1 MCDNPHD
8 LRPADDGSHGQ
19 RGLDSL
25 ILATSGKER
34 HDSLA
39 PGTVLRDYTI
49 ESVIGHGGFGIVY
62 RARHDELGIVVAIKE
77 YLPIELA
84 VRQGATVRARSDVD
98 SEGYEEGL
106 KRFRDE
112 ARALIQFHSH
122 PNIVSCQEY
131 FRSNGTAYL
140 VMEFVDGQSLAQVLA
155 SREAEGVP
163 FEEADLLA
171 VMVPLLEGLDY
182 VHSAWILHRD
192 IKPSNI
198 LIRRRDERPVLIDF
212 GAAKQLVA
220 NRSKSMAPYTEG
232 YAALEQVANAGEL
245 GPWTDI
251 YGVGAVM
258 WRMVAGGPR
267 PWEPP
272 NPVSVE
278 SRSHAFVRGSSD
290 PLPSASELGK
300 GRFSSNVLESIDQC
314 LTLSETERVQGCK
327 ELLGSLNTG
336 SAKAVK
342 AEAHKPATSNPEPT
356 KVIVPDEAGPSEGA
370 TDDDPGTESFT
381 LATLASRLVAAV
393 VDVTVLVPMNLVIL
407 ILLIIITGARLSD
420 DEAAI
425 SLAAVSFFGVLAY
438 ATALGT
444 LRSTTVG
451 GLVARNRVVRSDGS
465 PLQFAD
471 ALRRGFSIAFIVA
484 VAYFAGLVVQMKFI
498 DWYFLILVGFDIDW
512 DAAGKFEQLRKASG
526 LFGLATGTIVLGCL
540 GLLWG
545 LWDPRKQA
553 LHDKMANTYIVRT
566 CPPRDVF
573 RREAGDRN

>member
-1 MCDNPHD
+1 MCDNSLD
-8 LRPADDGSHGQ
+8 LGSAAAG
-19 RGLDSL
+19 RSGLGRLDSL
-25 ILATSGKER
+25 TLPKNGKER

-84 VRQGATVRARSDVD
+84 VRQGATVRARSDAD
-98 SEGYEEGL
+98 SQSYEEGL

-122 PNIVSCQEY
+122 PNIVSCREY

-140 VMEFVDGQSLAQVLA
+140 VMEFVDGHSLAQVLA
-155 SREAEGVP
+155 SREAEGAP
-163 FEEADLLA
+163 FVESDLLS
-171 VMVPLLEGLDY
+171 VMVPLLEGLDH

-232 YAALEQVANAGEL
+232 YAALEQVADAGEL

-251 YGVGAVM
+251 YGAGAVM
-258 WRMVAGGPR
+258 WRMVAGGAR

-272 NPVSVE
+272 NPVRVE
-278 SRSHAFVRGSSD
+278 RRSHAFVRGSSD

-300 GRFSSNVLESIDQC
+300 GRLSTKVLESIDQC

-327 ELLGSLNTG
+327 ELLGILKTG

-342 AEAHKPATSNPEPT
+342 AENHKPATRNPEPT
-356 KVIVPDEAGPSEGA
+356 EVIVPDEAATGEGG
-370 TDDDPGTESFT
+370 TDDVAETGSLKPAGF
-381 LATLASRLVAAV
+381 ASRLIAAV
-393 VDVTVLVPMNLVIL
+393 VDVAVLVSMLFVIL
-407 ILLIIITGARLSD
+407 ILLVMITYYDLD
-420 DEAAI
+420 DEEV
-425 SLAAVSFFGVLAY
+425 AVAVAVIGAPCILAY
-438 ATALGT
+438 QIALGT

-451 GLVARNRVVRSDGS
+451 GLVARIRVVRSDGA

-471 ALRRGFSIAFIVA
+471 ALRRAFSIALMPVLAFCT
-484 VAYFAGLVVQMKFI
+484 GLFVGVGWNE
-498 DWYFLILVGFDIDW
+498 WYGL
-512 DAAGKFEQLRKASG
+512 AAG
-526 LFGLATGTIVLGCL
+526 IVLG
-540 GLLWG
+540 GTGWLWP

-553 LHDKMANTYIVRT
+553 LHDKMANTYVVCTR
-566 CPPRDVF
+566 PPRDVF
-573 RREAGDRN
+573 RREAGHQERLADHLRDPP

>member
-1 MCDNPHD
+1 M
-8 LRPADDGSHGQ
+8 
-19 RGLDSL
+19 DSL
-25 ILATSGKER
+25 TLPTNGKER

-62 RARHDELGIVVAIKE
+62 RARHDELGLVVAIKE

-84 VRQGATVRARSDVD
+84 VRQGVTVRARSDAD
-98 SEGYEEGL
+98 SQGYEEGL

-122 PNIVSCQEY
+122 PNIVSCREY

-140 VMEFVDGQSLAQVLA
+140 VMEFVDGHSLAQVLA
-155 SREAEGVP
+155 SREAEGAP
-163 FEEADLLA
+163 FEESDLLA

-258 WRMVAGGPR
+258 WRMVAGGAR

-278 SRSHAFVRGSSD
+278 SRSHAFVRGTND
-290 PLPSASELGK
+290 PLPSSSELGK
-300 GRFSSNVLESIDQC
+300 GRFSTKVLESIDQC
-314 LTLSETERVQGCK
+314 LALAETERVQRCK
-327 ELLGSLNTG
+327 ELLGILKTG
-336 SAKAVK
+336 NAKAV
-342 AEAHKPATSNPEPT
+342 EVETHKTATRNPEPT
-356 KVIVPDEAGPSEGA
+356 EVTVPDEVRSGEGSRE
-370 TDDDPGTESFT
+370 DDAGTESLN
-381 LATLASRLVAAV
+381 LAGFASRLVAAV
-393 VDVTVLVPMNLVIL
+393 VDIAVFALVLSVIAVIGFVSGFGEDEVSVTVFLCGIV
-407 ILLIIITGARLSD
+407 LLLLYESA
-420 DEAAI
+420 
-425 SLAAVSFFGVLAY
+425 LAK
-438 ATALGT
+438 
-444 LRSTTVG
+444 LRTTTVG
-451 GLVARNRVVRSDGS
+451 GLVARIRVVRSDGA
-465 PLQFAD
+465 PLQVAD
-471 ALRRGFSIAFIVA
+471 ALRRGFSTF
-484 VAYFAGLVVQMKFI
+484 
-498 DWYFLILVGFDIDW
+498 FLLMMGS
-512 DAAGKFEQLRKASG
+512 SG
-526 LFGLATGTIVLGCL
+526 GVLGSRWLTGSYPYDHELLLWGGLGSALTGLL
-540 GLLWG
+540 GLLWVM
-545 LWDPRKQA
+545 WDPRKQS
-553 LHDKMANTYIVRT
+553 LYDKMANTYVVRT
-566 CPPRDVF
+566 HHPRDIF
-573 RREAGDRN
+573 RL

>member
-1 MCDNPHD
+1 MCDNSHD
-8 LRPADDGSHGQ
+8 LRSVDTGRHGP
-19 RGLDSL
+19 RGLDSST
-25 ILATSGKER
+25 LATSAIER

-84 VRQGATVRARSDVD
+84 VREGATVRARSDED
-98 SEGYEEGL
+98 SQGYEEGL

-122 PNIVSCQEY
+122 PNIVSCREY

-163 FEEADLLA
+163 FEESDLLA
-171 VMVPLLEGLDY
+171 VIVPLLEGLDF

-258 WRMVAGGPR
+258 WRMVAGGAR

-300 GRFSSNVLESIDQC
+300 GRFSTKVLASIDRC
-314 LTLSETERVQGCK
+314 LALSETERVQRCK
-327 ELLGSLNTG
+327 ELLGILKTG
-336 SAKAVK
+336 NAKAV
-342 AEAHKPATSNPEPT
+342 EVESHKTATRNPEPT
-356 KVIVPDEAGPSEGA
+356 EVTVPDEVRSGEDSRG
-370 TDDDPGTESFT
+370 DDAGTESLN
-381 LATLASRLVAAV
+381 LAGFASHLVAAV
-393 VDVTVLVPMNLVIL
+393 VDIAVFALVLSVIAVIGFVSGFDEEEVTVTVFVCGIV
-407 ILLIIITGARLSD
+407 LLLLYESA
-420 DEAAI
+420 
-425 SLAAVSFFGVLAY
+425 LAK
-438 ATALGT
+438 
-444 LRSTTVG
+444 LRTTTVG
-451 GLVARNRVVRSDGS
+451 GLVARIRVVRSDGA
-465 PLQFAD
+465 PLQVAD
-471 ALRRGFSIAFIVA
+471 ALRRGFSTF
-484 VAYFAGLVVQMKFI
+484 FLLVM
-498 DWYFLILVGFDIDW
+498 GF
-512 DAAGKFEQLRKASG
+512 SG
-526 LFGLATGTIVLGCL
+526 GVLGSRWLTGSYPYDHELLLWGGLGSALTGLL
-540 GLLWG
+540 GLLWVM
-545 LWDPRKQA
+545 WDPRKQS
-553 LHDKMANTYIVRT
+553 LYDKMANTYVVRT
-566 CPPRDVF
+566 HHPRDIF
-573 RREAGDRN
+573 RL

>member
-1 MCDNPHD
+1 MCDNSHD
-8 LRPADDGSHGQ
+8 LISVDSGRHGPRGS
-19 RGLDSL
+19 DSST
-25 ILATSGKER
+25 LATSAIER

-84 VRQGATVRARSDVD
+84 VRQGATVRARSDED
-98 SEGYEEGL
+98 SQGYEEGL

-122 PNIVSCQEY
+122 PNIVSCREY

-140 VMEFVDGQSLAQVLA
+140 IMEFVDGQSLAQVLA

-171 VMVPLLEGLDY
+171 VMVPLLGGLDY

-278 SRSHAFVRGSSD
+278 SRSHAFVRGTND

-300 GRFSSNVLESIDQC
+300 GRFSTNVLELIDRC

-327 ELLGSLNTG
+327 ELLGVLTTG
-336 SAKAVK
+336 SARAVE
-342 AEAHKPATSNPEPT
+342 AETHKTATRNPEPT
-356 KVIVPDEAGPSEGA
+356 EVTVRDEVRSGEDTTGENA
-370 TDDDPGTESFT
+370 GTESLN
-381 LATLASRLVAAV
+381 LAGFASRLVAGV
-393 VDVTVLVPMNLVIL
+393 VDAAVLIPILLLILVMIDGRIEELIVIL
-407 ILLIIITGARLSD
+407 SP
-420 DEAAI
+420 
-425 SLAAVSFFGVLAY
+425 GVLAY
-438 ATALGT
+438 QIALGT
-444 LRSTTVG
+444 LRSTTIG
-451 GLVARNRVVRSDGS
+451 GLVSRIRVVRSDGV

-471 ALRRGFSIAFIVA
+471 ALRRAFSITFFLVVGVLAIIIPDAEWLISWADEWRFLPYEFRSLLGMMTFTAFI
-484 VAYFAGLVVQMKFI
+484 F
-498 DWYFLILVGFDIDW
+498 
-512 DAAGKFEQLRKASG
+512 FEWIWA
-526 LFGLATGTIVLGCL
+526 
-540 GLLWG
+540 
-545 LWDPRKQA
+545 LWDPRNQS
-553 LHDKMANTYIVRT
+553 LHDKMANTYVVRT
-566 CPPRDVF
+566 RPQHDVF
-573 RREAGDRN
+573 LEKRNDQKRRPDHV

>member
-1 MCDNPHD
+1 MCDNSRD
-8 LRPADDGSHGQ
+8 LRFVDGGRHGP
-19 RGLDSL
+19 RGLDSST
-25 ILATSGKER
+25 LATSAIER

-84 VRQGATVRARSDVD
+84 VRQGATVRARSDSD
-98 SEGYEEGL
+98 GQGYEEGL

-122 PNIVSCQEY
+122 PNIVSCREY

-163 FEEADLLA
+163 FEESDLLA

-258 WRMVAGGPR
+258 WRMVAGGAR

-278 SRSHAFVRGSSD
+278 SRSHAFVRGTND
-290 PLPSASELGK
+290 PLPSSSELGK
-300 GRFSSNVLESIDQC
+300 GRFSTKVLASVDRC
-314 LTLSETERVQGCK
+314 LSLSETERVQGCK
-327 ELLGSLNTG
+327 ELLGTLKTG
-336 SAKAVK
+336 SAKAV
-342 AEAHKPATSNPEPT
+342 EAATHKPDTRDGEPIEVT
-356 KVIVPDEAGPSEGA
+356 VPDEAGSGEGS
-370 TDDDPGTESFT
+370 TEDNLGTESFT
-381 LATLASRLVAAV
+381 LASFASRLVAAL
-393 VDVTVLVPMNLVIL
+393 VDIALLVPMILMFLVI
-407 ILLIIITGARLSD
+407 IDVRPPDID
-420 DEAAI
+420 DADLFLF
-425 SLAAVSFFGVLAY
+425 LAGIWGPSVLAY
-438 ATALGT
+438 QTALGT
-444 LRSTTVG
+444 LKSTTLG
-451 GLVARNRVVRSDGS
+451 GLVARIQVVRPDGA

-471 ALRRGFSIAFIVA
+471 ALRRAFSISFSLAVPFIAAFCVMEWLELYDGPIPPEGYVRP
-484 VAYFAGLVVQMKFI
+484 YRR
-498 DWYFLILVGFDIDW
+498 DWFQEFLC
-512 DAAGKFEQLRKASG
+512 
-526 LFGLATGTIVLGCL
+526 GLATSTTAICL
-540 GLLWG
+540 GWFWA
-545 LWDPRKQA
+545 LWDARKQA

-566 CPPRDVF
+566 RPPRDLF
-573 RREAGDRN
+573 RPRGR

>member
-8 LRPADDGSHGQ
+8 LRPADGGCHGQ
-19 RGLDSL
+19 RGLDFL

-62 RARHDELGIVVAIKE
+62 RARHDELGIVAAIKE

-84 VRQGATVRARSDVD
+84 VRQGATVRARSDED
-98 SEGYEEGL
+98 SQGYEEGL

-122 PNIVSCQEY
+122 PNIVSCREY

-140 VMEFVDGQSLAQVLA
+140 IMEFVDGQSLAQVLA

-300 GRFSSNVLESIDQC
+300 SRFSTNVLELIDRC

-327 ELLGSLNTG
+327 ELLGVLTTG
-336 SAKAVK
+336 SARAVE
-342 AEAHKPATSNPEPT
+342 AETHKTATRNPEPT
-356 KVIVPDEAGPSEGA
+356 EVTVRDEVRSGEDTTAENA
-370 TDDDPGTESFT
+370 GTESLN
-381 LATLASRLVAAV
+381 LAGFASRLVAGV
-393 VDVTVLVPMNLVIL
+393 VDAAVLIPILVL
-407 ILLIIITGARLSD
+407 ILVMFDAGDNKGLVAILSP
-420 DEAAI
+420 
-425 SLAAVSFFGVLAY
+425 GVLAY
-438 ATALGT
+438 QIALGT
-444 LRSTTVG
+444 LMSTTIG
-451 GLVARNRVVRSDGS
+451 GLVSRIRVVRSDGV

-471 ALRRGFSIAFIVA
+471 ALRRAFSITFFLGVGVLVIIIPDAEWLISWADEWRFLPSHFRPLLGMMTFTAFI
-484 VAYFAGLVVQMKFI
+484 F
-498 DWYFLILVGFDIDW
+498 
-512 DAAGKFEQLRKASG
+512 FEWIWA
-526 LFGLATGTIVLGCL
+526 
-540 GLLWG
+540 
-545 LWDPRKQA
+545 LWDPRNQS
-553 LHDKMANTYIVRT
+553 LHDKMANTYVVRT
-566 CPPRDVF
+566 RPQHDVF
-573 RREAGDRN
+573 LEKRNDQKRRLDHV

>member
-8 LRPADDGSHGQ
+8 LRPADDGCQGQ
-19 RGLDSL
+19 RGLDSST
-25 ILATSGKER
+25 LATSAIER

-84 VRQGATVRARSDVD
+84 VRQGATVRARSDAD
-98 SEGYEEGL
+98 SQSYEEGL

-122 PNIVSCQEY
+122 PNIVSCREY

-155 SREAEGVP
+155 SREAEGAP
-163 FEEADLLA
+163 FEESDLLA

-300 GRFSSNVLESIDQC
+300 GRFSTKVLESIDRC

-327 ELLGSLNTG
+327 ELLGTLKTG

-342 AEAHKPATSNPEPT
+342 AETHKPATRYPEST
-356 KVIVPDEAGPSEGA
+356 EVIAPDEV
-370 TDDDPGTESFT
+370 T
-381 LATLASRLVAAV
+381 LAESAGGESLTLAGFVRRLSAAIVDLAAV
-393 VDVTVLVPMNLVIL
+393 VPIVIWICFALDLDDVLYIPCVAFGIVAYDIALW
-407 ILLIIITGARLSD
+407 AR
-420 DEAAI
+420 
-425 SLAAVSFFGVLAY
+425 
-438 ATALGT
+438 T
-444 LRSTTVG
+444 STTVG
-451 GLVARNRVVRSDGS
+451 GLVAGILIVRSDGELLS
-465 PLQFAD
+465 FAD
-471 ALRRGFSIAFIVA
+471 ALRRGFSITFFLVLG
-484 VAYFAGLVVQMKFI
+484 GLVVIPAEQEN
-498 DWYFLILVGFDIDW
+498 LIPWSDEW
-512 DAAGKFEQLRKASG
+512 S
-526 LFGLATGTIVLGCL
+526 IVLAIPAFL
-540 GLLWG
+540 YLEWIWI
-545 LWDPRKQA
+545 LWDSRKQA
-553 LHDKMANTYIVRT
+553 LHDKMASTYVVRT
-566 CPPRDVF
+566 RPPRDIF
-573 RREAGDRN
+573 RRMAGEQERFADHLQDSVRSSDCSRRT

>member
-1 MCDNPHD
+1 MCDNSHD
-8 LRPADDGSHGQ
+8 LRFVNSGRHGP
-19 RGLDSL
+19 RGLDSST
-25 ILATSGKER
+25 LATSAIER

-84 VRQGATVRARSDVD
+84 VRQGATVRARSDAD
-98 SEGYEEGL
+98 SQGYEEGL

-122 PNIVSCQEY
+122 PNIVSCREY

-163 FEEADLLA
+163 FEESDLLA

-278 SRSHAFVRGSSD
+278 SRSHAFVRGTSD

-300 GRFSSNVLESIDQC
+300 GRLSTKVLESIDQC

-327 ELLGSLNTG
+327 ELLGILKTG

-342 AEAHKPATSNPEPT
+342 AEDHKPATRNPEPT
-356 KVIVPDEAGPSEGA
+356 EVIVPDEAGSSEGA
-370 TDDDPGTESFT
+370 TDDDPGTGSFT
-381 LATLASRLVAAV
+381 LASFASRLVAAA
-393 VDVTVLVPMNLVIL
+393 VDIAVIALVPV
-407 ILLIIITGARLSD
+407 LSVFFFIGFVSTF
-420 DEAAI
+420 ASANH
-425 SLAAVSFFGVLAY
+425 LAAFLIVCGIVVLLFYESVLAK
-438 ATALGT
+438 
-444 LRSTTVG
+444 LRTTTVG
-451 GLVARNRVVRSDGS
+451 GLVARIHVVRSDGA
-465 PLQFAD
+465 PLQVAD
-471 ALRRGFSIAFIVA
+471 ALRRGFSTILLLAMGF
-484 VAYFAGLVVQMKFI
+484 FGGWGGSKWLI
-498 DWYFLILVGFDIDW
+498 DSNYWGDE
-512 DAAGKFEQLRKASG
+512 EQLLWGWLGSALTG
-526 LFGLATGTIVLGCL
+526 LL
-540 GLLWG
+540 GLLWV
-545 LWDPRKQA
+545 LWDPRMQG
-553 LHDKMANTYIVRT
+553 LHDKMANTYVVRT
-566 CPPRDVF
+566 RPPRDIF
-573 RREAGDRN
+573 RLETRSHKRSADRPRDPFGPWH